1 MSLFSVKTYDRFSGD
16 NFHEHTVH
24 NALVQKSAA
33 RTGMV
38 TSKEGVL
45 SQVRN
50 FVVSR
55 KGDESTASYHSI
67 FNDYAGEKGNLD
79 RNDLMRVLNDA
90 DACVPSILGG
100 CGKTADEVLK
110 GMDSNGD
117 GAIDWEEFRIGAGL
131 EPEPVAVPVPVGPT
145 PVQETK
151 PKGKYDYITTK
162 SPATTSVINRYAET
176 QQMTPKAATTTP
188 EPVSGGKMMFY
199 GLLLCI
205 PVAGL
210 YFVLGNDKK

>member
-16 NFHEHTVH
+16 NLSEHTVH
-24 NALVQKSAA
+24 NTLVQKSDA
-33 RTGMV
+33 RTGIV

-45 SQVRN
+45 SQVKN

-131 EPEPVAVPVPVGPT
+131 EPEPAAVPVPVGPT
-145 PVQETK
+145 PVQDTK
-151 PKGKYDYITTK
+151 PKGKYADITVK
-162 SPATTSVINRYAET
+162 SPASAYVINRYAET
-176 QQMTPKAATTTP
+176 QKMTPKAAVAP

-210 YFVLGNDKK
+210 YLMLGKDKK